1 MVMSSLY
8 VVLTAL
14 AIHVAIAFLAIPSA
28 AQLRYQST
36 DFVALIHFNMA
47 TYSHN
52 GDPGC
57 AADNWDTVAPY
68 AAGKTRDPATFNPQ
82 KLNTTQWMES
92 VTSLGAN
99 IAVLT
104 AKHGC
109 GFALWPSNATF
120 LDGRPYNYSV
130 GIPGASIQYDVLKK
144 FVDSAQVAGVG
155 YGFYYSIMKNFYLCK
170 DFNGKNSCLKD
181 ILPGQHNVSE
191 EEYLHITKQQVTE
204 LWTKYGNLTE
214 IWVDSGLG
222 GLGSLMDKLQPQA
235 AGTPSNP
242 YQWCGTES
250 GHPSQD
256 VGPGDVWSTGHGFFG
271 DVNSSQWVPKFCD
284 PQLFRE
290 HIWFWEPSLH
300 VRNLSEMIPI
310 YHDIVGRGMVM
321 ELAFSINRD
330 GLLDESHVK
339 AYRQLGDWV
348 QQCYGALLAFASG
361 KGYEFNLFSLREGQM
376 VDRFQIQ
383 EDIVVGQ
390 RVRNYTIEHSS
401 PSDNRWVPLVTAS
414 AIGRKRIHLLP
425 RSIRVS
431 SSMIL
436 RLRIENAIAEP
447 SIKQFSAFAPC
458 QAELLPLVV

>member
-1 MVMSSLY
+1 M
-8 VVLTAL
+8 
-14 AIHVAIAFLAIPSA
+14 
-28 AQLRYQST
+28 
-36 DFVALIHFNMA
+36 
-47 TYSHN
+47 
-52 GDPGC
+52 
-57 AADNWDTVAPY
+57 
-68 AAGKTRDPATFNPQ
+68 
-82 KLNTTQWMES
+82 
-92 VTSLGAN
+92 
-99 IAVLT
+99 
-104 AKHGC
+104 
-109 GFALWPSNATF
+109 
-120 LDGRPYNYSV
+120 
-130 GIPGASIQYDVLKK
+130 
-144 FVDSAQVAGVG
+144 
-155 YGFYYSIMKNFYLCK
+155 
-170 DFNGKNSCLKD
+170 
-181 ILPGQHNVSE
+181 
-191 EEYLHITKQQVTE
+191 
-204 LWTKYGNLTE
+204 
-214 IWVDSGLG
+214 
-222 GLGSLMDKLQPQA
+222 
-235 AGTPSNP
+235 
-242 YQWCGTES
+242 
-250 GHPSQD
+250 
-256 VGPGDVWSTGHGFFG
+256 
-271 DVNSSQWVPKFCD
+271 PKFCD
-284 PQLFRE
+284 PQLYRE
-290 HIWFWEPSLH
+290 HVWFWEPSLH

-348 QQCYGALLAFASG
+348 QQCYGAPLAFASG

-458 QAELLPLVV
+458 QTELLPLVV

>member
-14 AIHVAIAFLAIPSA
+14 AAIHVAIASLAIPSA

-36 DFVALIHFNMA
+36 DFVALICFNMA
-47 TYSHN
+47 TYAHN

-57 AADNWDTVAPY
+57 DTGNWDTVAPY
-68 AAGKTRDPATFNPQ
+68 AAGKTRDSATFKPQ

-109 GFALWPSNATF
+109 GFALWPSNSTF

-130 GIPGASIQYDVLKK
+130 GIPGASIQYDVLRK
-144 FVDSAQVAGVG
+144 FVDSAQAAGVG
-155 YGFYYSIMKNFYLCK
+155 YGFYYSIMKNFYLCR
-170 DFNGKNSCLKD
+170 DFNGKNSCPKD

-191 EEYLHITKQQVTE
+191 EEYLHIAKQQVTE

-222 GLGSLMDKLQPQA
+222 GLGPLMDKLQPQA

-256 VGPGDVWSTGHGFFG
+256 VGPGDVWSTGH
-271 DVNSSQWVPKFCD
+271 
-284 PQLFRE
+284 
-290 HIWFWEPSLH
+290 
-300 VRNLSEMIPI
+300 
-310 YHDIVGRGMVM
+310 VG
-321 ELAFSINRD
+321 
-330 GLLDESHVK
+330 
-339 AYRQLGDWV
+339 
-348 QQCYGALLAFASG
+348 
-361 KGYEFNLFSLREGQM
+361 
-376 VDRFQIQ
+376 
-383 EDIVVGQ
+383 
-390 RVRNYTIEHSS
+390 
-401 PSDNRWVPLVTAS
+401 
-414 AIGRKRIHLLP
+414 
-425 RSIRVS
+425 
-431 SSMIL
+431 
-436 RLRIENAIAEP
+436 
-447 SIKQFSAFAPC
+447 
-458 QAELLPLVV
+458 